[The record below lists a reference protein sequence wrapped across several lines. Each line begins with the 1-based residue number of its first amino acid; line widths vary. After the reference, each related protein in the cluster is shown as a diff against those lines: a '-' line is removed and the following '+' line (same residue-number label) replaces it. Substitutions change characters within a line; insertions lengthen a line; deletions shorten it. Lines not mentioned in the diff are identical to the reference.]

1 MAICFVVPFYSQKW
15 EARHDGVQPQLPSA
29 PRDSI
34 SIDDDDDDEEAME
47 VDSHE
52 HDWRLAE
59 FAPNTTLARQQA
71 TNSQLTTAGHYNSF
85 FVWCAPALRFD
96 FGFSCAAL
104 SSGTSTTHKK
114 LNDLTTDEI
123 IRMATDSFSTFN
135 SWTPFTIVNRCKAC
149 WSTIVDSFGFL
160 VY

>member
-1 MAICFVVPFYSQKW
+1 MIVAICFVVPFYSQKW

-59 FAPNTTLARQQA
+59 FAPNTTLGRQQA
-71 TNSQLTTAGHYNSF
+71 TNSQLITAGHYNSF
-85 FVWCAPALRFD
+85 SFDVHRLFVLILVFRVQHFRPERAR
-96 FGFSCAAL
+96 
-104 SSGTSTTHKK
+104 HIKK
-114 LNDLTTDEI
+114 KT
-123 IRMATDSFSTFN
+123 
-135 SWTPFTIVNRCKAC
+135 
-149 WSTIVDSFGFL
+149 
-160 VY
+160 